1 MSEPSSPPES
11 DPLKEFAELVG
22 ASEGVPAA
30 KVKSLK
36 AVVGTLMWLA
46 YLPAEEQDQFWWE
59 LYVAL
64 DRVHGED
71 ADATGVDYAKGAG
84 PILHAWKATAQ
95 AHADGVPFSS
105 RSGG

>member
-36 AVVGTLMWLA
+36 GVVGTLMWLA
-46 YLPAEEQDQFWWE
+46 YLPEDEQRQFWEE
-59 LYVAL
+59 LFGAL
-64 DRVHGED
+64 DDVVCD
-71 ADATGVDYAKGAG
+71 QASPSAAAYAKGAG

-95 AHADGVPFSS
+95 AHADGVPFSP